1 MKFSQSNRPAS
12 GDEPDSAHERRQR
25 LLAIQRSKSGSNPF
39 PARMRSEDG
48 PTPAGATPAGPARE
62 TPTAAGWTQERSPA
76 LGASS
81 RMIALL
87 AFATLGLL
95 ILSLWAGYS
104 IGHWR
109 GETTAERGMVASRMQ
124 TLKRMPASE
133 VEAMNQ
139 AVAGLRS
146 GKAEASYT
154 TLKNLRA
161 KFPQVASLSYL
172 TALAAL
178 ETGRH
183 VVAETHV
190 RDSIKAGQRVSDSF
204 ALLANLESRKSAAA
218 KQKPAEADRM
228 EEELLRAAI
237 TADAANPYP
246 HIELANRLRVQGR
259 TEEARVELES
269 ARALLTPL
277 DSHLVV
283 DLSLAVMKV
292 AQTPE
297 GEITIPAVI
306 NGDVRTIFP
315 AAYAAMRKGDMT
327 LAGSLLEQ
335 CRELLP
341 ADLFNYVMSDPAVR
355 KFANHAELQGFYAQ
369 R

>member
-1 MKFSQSNRPAS
+1 MNISQSNRPAS

-25 LLAIQRSKSGSNPF
+25 LLAIQRKKSGGNSF
-39 PARMRSEDG
+39 PARMRSQDG
-48 PTPAGATPAGPARE
+48 PAPAGPTQE
-62 TPTAAGWTQERSPA
+62 TPTAAGWTGERSPVLA
-76 LGASS
+76 ASS
-81 RMIALL
+81 RVFALVAL
-87 AFATLGLL
+87 VTLGLL

-109 GETTAERGMVASRMQ
+109 GKTTAERGMVASRMQ
-124 TLKRMPASE
+124 TLKRLPASE
-133 VEAMNQ
+133 AGTLSK
-139 AVAGLRS
+139 AVAGLRT
-146 GKAEASYT
+146 GEAESAYA
-154 TLKNLRA
+154 TLKDLRQ

-178 ETGRH
+178 ETGRY

-190 RDSIKAGQRVSDSF
+190 RDSIKAGQRVSDSL
-204 ALLANLESRKSAAA
+204 ALLAMLESRKSAAA
-218 KQKPAEADRM
+218 KQKPGAASLA

-269 ARALLTPL
+269 AQALLTPL

-297 GEITIPAVI
+297 GEITAPAVT

-355 KFANHAELQGFYAQ
+355 KFANRAELRGFYAQ

>member
-1 MKFSQSNRPAS
+1 MNTI
-12 GDEPDSAHERRQR
+12 PDSRDSSPKDETDPARLRRQR
-25 LLAIQRSKSGSNPF
+25 LIEIQRAKSGNNPTF
-39 PARMRSEDG
+39 PAKARSESR
-48 PTPAGATPAGPARE
+48 PVFSAALPKEAPAP
-62 TPTAAGWTQERSPA
+62 AGWTGERLSAWTPSSKLFVLCATVA
-76 LGASS
+76 LG
-81 RMIALL
+81 LVL
-87 AFATLGLL
+87 F
-95 ILSLWAGYS
+95 SLWAGYS

-109 GETTAERGMVASRMQ
+109 GKSGAERGIVAARMQ

-133 VEAMNQ
+133 AAAMNQ

-172 TALAAL
+172 TALSAL
-178 ETGRH
+178 ETGRY
-183 VVAETHV
+183 VAAETHV
-190 RDSIKAGQRVSDSF
+190 RDSIKAGQRVSDSL
-204 ALLANLESRKSAAA
+204 ALLAMLESRKSAAA
-218 KQKPAEADRM
+218 KQKPGVTSLA

-259 TEEARVELES
+259 TEEARAELE
-269 ARALLTPL
+269 AAQALLTPL

-292 AQTPE
+292 DQTPD
-297 GEITIPAVI
+297 GEIAAPAVT

-341 ADLFNYVMSDPAVR
+341 ADLFHYVMSDPAVR
-355 KFANHAELQGFYAQ
+355 KFANHAELRGFYAQ